1 MATMGQRRNRLVTQ
15 QVEAR
20 GVRDPL
26 VLAAMK
32 LARRELGPPG
42 SPRRSA
48 VMPFDVA
55 EVQGLPDTYPFGV

>member
-1 MATMGQRRNRLVTQ
+1 MATMEQRRNRLVT

-55 EVQGLPDTYPFGV
+55 EVQGLPDTDPFGV